1 MSDEEKTAK
10 AGAEPADKG
19 QEPDSPTGEEKET
32 KEATADSSPEV
43 EMDKDG
49 KPLPWNQQSK
59 WKSARQAEK
68 KLNELLKANDL
79 EDPDDLIELV
89 NSGKVVKGKL
99 TDLNQLD
106 ELTAKAAKLDKYE
119 AYWKEQEE
127 QKRRAD
133 EYPEQT
139 IARLEKEL
147 KQKENAEKNKEAQHR
162 EAEAAKQA
170 INSFEREVTGLI
182 QEKEIPKEQQGFV
195 LKFFG
200 VGNQANEIDITDR
213 KAIKKLIQDGIKDK
227 EAYDQAI
234 IKAYREGK
242 INIPKIGTATT
253 APMGEKPKIMLK
265 DARKAL
271 LEAMQRV
278 IPGG

>member
-1 MSDEEKTAK
+1 
-10 AGAEPADKG
+10 
-19 QEPDSPTGEEKET
+19 
-32 KEATADSSPEV
+32 
-43 EMDKDG
+43 
-49 KPLPWNQQSK
+49 
-59 WKSARQAEK
+59 
-68 KLNELLKANDL
+68 
-79 EDPDDLIELV
+79 
-89 NSGKVVKGKL
+89 
-99 TDLNQLD
+99 
-106 ELTAKAAKLDKYE
+106 
-119 AYWKEQEE
+119 
-127 QKRRAD
+127 
-133 EYPEQT
+133 
-139 IARLEKEL
+139 LEKEL
-147 KQKENAEKNKEAQHR
+147 KQKENAERNKEAQHR

-242 INIPKIGTATT
+242 INVPEIGTTTT

-265 DARKAL
+265 DARKAF